1 MKQNVLDEREQQVLG
16 QIEHKALNAAEI
28 LLILAIVVQLLLG
41 ADFRQIAGECMVMIV
56 LTIGMIAAYVH
67 SGIWDTDA
75 APSSGGNLRFSLFT
89 GAGAGLLTFGL
100 KKNILFALA
109 MALGMFILTFVLL
122 TFLMNSVRRRQE
134 KQAEELEADE

>member
-16 QIEHKALNAAEI
+16 QIEHHALNAAEI

-41 ADFRQIAGECMVMIV
+41 ADFRQIAGECMVMVV

-75 APSSGGNLRFSLFT
+75 APSSGGNY
-89 GAGAGLLTFGL
+89 
-100 KKNILFALA
+100 
-109 MALGMFILTFVLL
+109 
-122 TFLMNSVRRRQE
+122 RRRRGSSDFWLKEEYSFCPGNGSWDVYPDICPADPPDEQR
-134 KQAEELEADE
+134 QAPAGETGGRIGGR